1 MICHL
6 FLLLPVSFIRTHK
19 TQCCCKQVKEKNDE
33 LLYHFMDRQAGK
45 ENKIVKTD
53 LFSLW
58 LNYVFGLLF
67 YMQHVFVIEP

>member
-19 TQCCCKQVKEKNDE
+19 TQCCCKQVKEKNEE
-33 LLYHFMDRQAGK
+33 LFYHFMDRQAGK

-53 LFSLW
+53 LFSL
-58 LNYVFGLLF
+58 
-67 YMQHVFVIEP
+67 